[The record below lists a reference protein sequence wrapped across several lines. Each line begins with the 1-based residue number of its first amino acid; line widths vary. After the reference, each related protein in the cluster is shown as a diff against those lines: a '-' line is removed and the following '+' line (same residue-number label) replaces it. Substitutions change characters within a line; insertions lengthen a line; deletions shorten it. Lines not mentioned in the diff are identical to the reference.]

1 MQHGWDSLGF
11 GDGKSPLLEVHATML
26 RALKTLLA
34 FPALEFRET
43 NRMSVTKKVF
53 VSGIKVSQR
62 TLQSLRIYL
71 T

>member
-1 MQHGWDSLGF
+1 
-11 GDGKSPLLEVHATML
+11 ML
-26 RALKTLLA
+26 RTLKTLTILSA
-34 FPALEFRET
+34 FEAWKS